1 MKLFDDAN
9 DVELLATTQLT
20 AVESTAMQLMA
31 APIVVVDDGHGTS
44 SPFPLFPLPPKHT
57 QPNSASRK
65 VLSNDHERY
74 WDVSFA
80 RVVSFCLVVVD
91 ALLLLTFQNSC
102 TDGRKNRYQALST
115 KGSRSS
121 WYLHRNLKWIFLL
134 LLVSKEVVVV
144 MGFDV
149 LPEGCGYGG
158 DRLDTNLC
166 RIVDEWVAGYFKTS
180 DSESDT
186 ITTAEI
192 AKKDA
197 IETQYGHI
205 SEWDVS
211 QVTDMGSLF
220 KNQYHFNA
228 DLSKW
233 TTTNTLINMESMFYN
248 AKKFNSD
255 LTLDTSRVTTMRS
268 MFNSANVFNGDL
280 TSFDTS
286 NVLTTERMFSFAFA
300 FNNDLSK
307 FNTAKCTNMGFLF
320 SNAQAFNSDISK
332 FNTAQCTNMRSMFAG
347 AIKFNQ
353 NLLSFDTA
361 KVTDMSDLF
370 SGASAFNGDL
380 GNFLTSKVL
389 TMHSMFNDATNFNRP
404 LPFDTSSVTNM
415 EAMFSGASAFNGDI
429 SKFNTAQ
436 CTNMRFMFA
445 GAIKFNQNLLS
456 FDTAKVTDMSDL
468 FSNAKM
474 FDREVSHFNTSVTN
488 SLAGMFENAVLF
500 NSDVSNWDTSSVV
513 NIQRMFTGAAQ
524 FNTDLSK
531 WDTSSITDMYRLFES
546 SGFKRTLCGA
556 QWDKFSGS
564 KLTSTGRYG
573 CCPAG
578 SFMSNPM
585 QDPFSIASS
594 CQQCPAGQFGS
605 AIENDETFCPNCP
618 IGKSNVAGSAIC
630 KVCPSGRILT
640 TKIPLLCTVCPAGK
654 LQPASQFD
662 PAIECSVCAAG
673 LYIADDSQNDAEHVS
688 CNYCPKGKEFT
699 TITTAC
705 NVCSFSKYQDQ
716 DNEPSVSCTKC
727 PANTY
732 ITDNEELADA
742 HVNIAS
748 CTACAE
754 GKVAKSGDRVCDICS
769 AGKELKGASC
779 SICLSGLFSTIETA
793 YKCVNCPLGYSQPK
807 GGTPY
812 CLPCL
817 PGEYQPDAGKPTCL
831 LCAKNK
837 KSKDTNSTRCY

>member
-1 MKLFDDAN
+1 
-9 DVELLATTQLT
+9 
-20 AVESTAMQLMA
+20 
-31 APIVVVDDGHGTS
+31 
-44 SPFPLFPLPPKHT
+44 
-57 QPNSASRK
+57 
-65 VLSNDHERY
+65 
-74 WDVSFA
+74 
-80 RVVSFCLVVVD
+80 
-91 ALLLLTFQNSC
+91 
-102 TDGRKNRYQALST
+102 
-115 KGSRSS
+115 
-121 WYLHRNLKWIFLL
+121 
-134 LLVSKEVVVV
+134 
-144 MGFDV
+144 
-149 LPEGCGYGG
+149 
-158 DRLDTNLC
+158 
-166 RIVDEWVAGYFKTS
+166 
-180 DSESDT
+180 
-186 ITTAEI
+186 
-192 AKKDA
+192 
-197 IETQYGHI
+197 
-205 SEWDVS
+205 
-211 QVTDMGSLF
+211 
-220 KNQYHFNA
+220 
-228 DLSKW
+228 
-233 TTTNTLINMESMFYN
+233 
-248 AKKFNSD
+248 
-255 LTLDTSRVTTMRS
+255 
-268 MFNSANVFNGDL
+268 
-280 TSFDTS
+280 
-286 NVLTTERMFSFAFA
+286 
-300 FNNDLSK
+300 
-307 FNTAKCTNMGFLF
+307 
-320 SNAQAFNSDISK
+320 
-332 FNTAQCTNMRSMFAG
+332 
-347 AIKFNQ
+347 
-353 NLLSFDTA
+353 
-361 KVTDMSDLF
+361 
-370 SGASAFNGDL
+370 
-380 GNFLTSKVL
+380 
-389 TMHSMFNDATNFNRP
+389 
-404 LPFDTSSVTNM
+404 
-415 EAMFSGASAFNGDI
+415 
-429 SKFNTAQ
+429 
-436 CTNMRFMFA
+436 MFA

-474 FDREVSHFNTSVTN
+474 FDREVSHFNTSVTD

-531 WDTSSITDMYRLFES
+531 WDTSSITDMYRLFVS

-556 QWDKFSGS
+556 QWDQFSGS
-564 KLTSTGRYG
+564 QLTSTGRYG

-618 IGKSNVAGSAIC
+618 IGKSNVDGSAIC
-630 KVCPSGRILT
+630 TVCPSGRILT
-640 TKIPLLCTVCPAGK
+640 TKIPLLCTVCPAGR
-654 LQPASQFD
+654 LQPASHFD

-817 PGEYQPDAGKPTCL
+817 PGEYQSDAGKPTCL
-831 LCAKNK
+831 LCAKNQ
-837 KSKDTNSTRCY
+837 KSKDTNSTRCYQCEIGQASIAGSAKCTQCEAGFMSNTAGQDCQACSKGRYRSSSDPAQACKGCDAGHYQHEESQTSCLPCTLYSTVTRDYLFVTSFIFL